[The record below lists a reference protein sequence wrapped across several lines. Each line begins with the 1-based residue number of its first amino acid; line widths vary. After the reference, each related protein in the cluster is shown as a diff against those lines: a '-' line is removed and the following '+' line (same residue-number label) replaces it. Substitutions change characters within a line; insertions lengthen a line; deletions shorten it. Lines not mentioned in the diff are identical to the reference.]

1 MEIDPSE
8 YAAFYANYISYA
20 SEDTAHDALS
30 NRTKELIALLHA
42 YKSDE
47 EAANY
52 AYAEGKWSIKQLVL
66 HLIDSEMNFVIRTL
80 WALRGESSDLPGFDH
95 NKWVEENPD
104 ENITMEATLAWF
116 ENQSASTLAL
126 FQTVNENQ
134 WDNRVTANGVTFT
147 VRSLAAI
154 ICGHTRHHAKII
166 SERYIPHL

>member
-20 SEDTAHDALS
+20 SEDTAREALS
-30 NRTKELIALLHA
+30 NRTKELMALLQA
-42 YKSDE
+42 YKTNE

-52 AYAEGKWSIKQLVL
+52 SYAEGKWSIKQLVL

-80 WALRGESSDLPGFDH
+80 WALRGESSELPGFDH

-104 ENITMEATLAWF
+104 ENITLEATLAWF

-166 SERYIPHL
+166 SERYIPYL